1 MEPVIEILKEVNIAQ
16 IFILLSAGW
25 LIYSRLD
32 TKMESRFEKIENRM
46 TILENDMKKLQ
57 YDMIEVKTILRM
69 KECCMINDDRQNKKV
84 E

>member
-1 MEPVIEILKEVNIAQ
+1 MESFVELLKEVNIVQ

-25 LIYSRLD
+25 MAYSRLD
-32 TKMESRFEKIENRM
+32 KKIEKIENRM
-46 TILENDMKKLQ
+46 TILEHDMHKLQ

-69 KECCMINDDRQNKKV
+69 KECCMINDDRQNKKA